1 MRASD
6 TRRHCK
12 VSGSGV
18 CVTWEEGSTAFC
30 CLKWKMIICS
40 KSHGHPV

>member
-18 CVTWEEGSTAFC
+18 CDLGGRQHSVLLS
-30 CLKWKMIICS
+30 
-40 KSHGHPV
+40 